1 MLICKPSQ
9 DFLVL
14 SLGHYRNEQV
24 SLFRICSVFC
34 HMLNA
39 CSWLPLQVLLVQG
52 GPDRVF
58 HHVFPHL

>member
-24 SLFRICSVFC
+24 FPIQDLQRI
-34 HMLNA
+34 
-39 CSWLPLQVLLVQG
+39 LPHAERLQLAASAG
-52 GPDRVF
+52 TPRSRRS
-58 HHVFPHL
+58 